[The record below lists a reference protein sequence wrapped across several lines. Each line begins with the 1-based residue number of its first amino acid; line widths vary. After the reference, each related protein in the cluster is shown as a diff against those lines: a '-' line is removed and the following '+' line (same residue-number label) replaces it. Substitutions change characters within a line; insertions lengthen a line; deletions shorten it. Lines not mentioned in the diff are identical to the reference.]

1 MDLIHDFMFGW
12 IFREI
17 KKLYFNLHDDFS
29 WNHLLRTKNTNYM
42 EKKAKL
48 SGNKDIIQMRQSV

>member
-17 KKLYFNLHDDFS
+17 KKLYFNLHDEREEFS
-29 WNHLLRTKNTNYM
+29 IGCFFLVKSFIFA
-42 EKKAKL
+42 E
-48 SGNKDIIQMRQSV
+48 SDSI